1 MNLYDKLSDPLALT
15 VFICTLV
22 LPVFIGFLS
31 MRKTKNQSDYFVG
44 GRKMSKFVV
53 ALSAVS
59 SGRSSWLVLGLSGIA
74 FMKGVSAVWAV
85 VGYILVELFQFIYI
99 GRKLRSETEEF
110 GSITVLDY
118 YESKFKDKG
127 NLLRITGAIIIT
139 FFMTTYV
146 AAQFNAGAKA
156 LSTAMNMRC

>member
-118 YESKFKDKG
+118 SESKFKDKG

-139 FFMTTYV
+139 
-146 AAQFNAGAKA
+146 
-156 LSTAMNMRC
+156 L